1 MRSHTPPC
9 SPPKQQSSDSHKA
22 ERKSHRGALV
32 CIGTFPHKNMPSRPQ
47 QIAVSPKFIETEKL
61 KQNEK
66 AELLSVERQEKNPE
80 KNSETNKKFTR

>member
-1 MRSHTPPC
+1 
-9 SPPKQQSSDSHKA
+9 
-22 ERKSHRGALV
+22 
-32 CIGTFPHKNMPSRPQ
+32 MPSRPQ